1 MLVIDENMFRLA
13 KMQET
18 LLKVSN
24 SNRDENLNNYKKL
37 VKEIDTK
44 AFSDIL
50 DEIKH
55 INEHN
60 HSLEEEVKF
69 LETIKNAYDQL
80 LELQSSFK
88 KVCEM
93 YGNRE
98 LQLSDL
104 SKLNIDYIDN
114 RINTIN
120 GYLVNIRNIDMNK
133 KKIQEL
139 NEQLVV
145 EEKNKIYLDNKLLE
159 MERTL
164 RNNFIN
170 AEGRFILNGE
180 LQFASVVSEYKSL
193 DFDFNELLSD
203 NSLLTVKLSELENKK
218 MEISESVRVAEICY
232 NNMLNTESKQI
243 LNELN
248 SELLMV
254 DYKLTMLK
262 IIALISRNCIDYN
275 DFVNKRKQLVDLIKY
290 RVSCMKQ
297 LGKVI
302 SIDPFGRTKVEE
314 QLEVVLSL
322 PDNSK
327 IINKIRKD
335 LGELNLRTEEMLSQN
350 NNYLISL
357 NNTKELIEK
366 RVGISDINISSLELP
381 FDELQIEE
389 KVSENQVICV
399 KNIPNTLNMNI
410 ASQKTSSVIKRVNRM
425 MDRNS
430 HEEKVAAEVI
440 TPELVIVSKAIDEM
454 ETKKTSVGDGF
465 KEDIDKGN
473 IFDNE
478 TVGILS
484 DMSFELDDELE
495 EDYCESKLQE
505 GSIEDKS
512 TVNDDLTGLFE
523 TVIPFEEPSLFVDKT
538 DESVVNDLVL
548 PNIDVT
554 SADLNSVVPENIIQF
569 QPTVSDSAVM
579 PEAFW
584 VTQEDTEPNLEE
596 ETTLSFDDQIK
607 ALLSTED
614 KSDGMV
620 RKKVA

>member
-1 MLVIDENMFRLA
+1 MLIIDENMFRLA

-24 SNRDENLNNYKKL
+24 SNRDENLNNYKNL

-55 INEHN
+55 ISKHN
-60 HSLEEEVKF
+60 HSLEEEVQF

-88 KVCEM
+88 KVCQM
-93 YGNRE
+93 YGNSE
-98 LQLSDL
+98 LELSDL

-120 GYLVNIRNIDMNK
+120 GYLVNIRNIDINK

-159 MERTL
+159 MERAL

-193 DFDFNELLSD
+193 EFDFNELLND
-203 NSLLTVKLSELENKK
+203 NSLLAVKLSQLENKK

-232 NNMLNTESKQI
+232 NNLLNTESKQI
-243 LNELN
+243 LNDLN

-262 IIALISRNCIDYN
+262 IIELVSRNCIDYN
-275 DFVNKRKQLVDLIKY
+275 DFVNKRKQLIDLIKY

-322 PDNSK
+322 SDSSK
-327 IINKIRKD
+327 IINKIRKE

-357 NNTKELIEK
+357 NDTKELIEN
-366 RVGISDINISSLELP
+366 RIGISDINISSVELP
-381 FDELQIEE
+381 FDELQVEI
-389 KVSENQVICV
+389 KAGENQVVSV
-399 KNIPNTLNMNI
+399 KDIPNTFNMNI
-410 ASQKTSSVIKRVNRM
+410 ASQKTASVIKRVNRM
-425 MDRNS
+425 LDRNS
-430 HEEKVAAEVI
+430 HEEGVAIATEVV
-440 TPELVIVSKAIDEM
+440 TPELVIVPKAIDEI
-454 ETKKTSVGDGF
+454 ETEKTS
-465 KEDIDKGN
+465 
-473 IFDNE
+473 
-478 TVGILS
+478 LS
-484 DMSFELDDELE
+484 DMDAKLDGELE
-495 EDYCESKLQE
+495 KVS
-505 GSIEDKS
+505 SEDKTTS
-512 TVNDDLTGLFE
+512 NEDLTGLFE

-554 SADLNSVVPENIIQF
+554 SAGLNSVVPENIIEF

-620 RKKVA
+620 RRKVA